1 MSEHFTHKMADRDLL
16 FAVRNNF
23 YLGAYNTVIQEGSD
37 LETLSDAE
45 KIDRDVYVYRSYVA
59 LGSYEVR
66 SSGSVIVSRHQSE
79 HT

>member
-1 MSEHFTHKMADRDLL
+1 MTGRDLL

-23 YLGAYNTVIQEGSD
+23 YLGAYNTVIQEASD

-66 SSGSVIVSRHQSE
+66 SSQALPVQEQDSCDPSLCCLSA
-79 HT
+79 